1 MVKEFISQL
10 PPDKL
15 SPFAKHPYRVREDA
29 AMDELVESIRVH
41 GVLSPLLARPKGECY
56 ELVSGHRRRLAAQ
69 KLGLPT
75 VPVLVREMS
84 DDEAV
89 ILMVDSN
96 LQRENLLPSEK
107 AFAYKM
113 KLEAMNRQGRRTDLT
128 STTVVPKFRSNEVI
142 GKESGESRETV
153 RRYIR
158 LTNLVPPLLQ
168 MVDDGRIAFSPAV
181 ELSYLTRDEQAEL
194 WDLIGREDATPSL
207 SQALRMKQLS
217 REAKLTPEVLYAIL
231 TEEKP
236 NQKEQIRIKT
246 ESLRKYFPRNYS
258 AQQMEREII
267 KLLEA
272 RYRAKDRGE
281 R

>member
-15 SPFAKHPYRVREDA
+15 TPFAKHPYRVQEDA
-29 AMDELVESIRVH
+29 AMDELVESVRTH
-41 GVLSPLLARPKGECY
+41 GLLSPLLARPKGEGY

-75 VPVLVREMS
+75 VPVLVREMT

-113 KLEAMNRQGRRTDLT
+113 KLEAMKHQGKAT
-128 STTVVPKFRSNEVI
+128 SGQLVQKLSVEKVADEANENYKTVQ
-142 GKESGESRETV
+142 
-153 RRYIR
+153 RYIR

-236 NQKEQIRIKT
+236 NQKEQVRIKT

-272 RYRAKDRGE
+272 RYRAKDRGD

>member
-29 AMDELVESIRVH
+29 AMDELVESVRTH
-41 GVLSPLLARPKGECY
+41 GILTPLLARPKGGSY

-75 VPVLVREMS
+75 VPVLVREMT

-113 KLEAMNRQGRRTDLT
+113 KLEAMKHQGKAT
-128 STTVVPKFRSNEVI
+128 SGQLVQKLSVEKVADEANENYKTVQ
-142 GKESGESRETV
+142 
-153 RRYIR
+153 RYIR

-272 RYRAKDRGE
+272 RYRAKNRGE

>member
-29 AMDELVESIRVH
+29 AMDELVESVRTH
-41 GVLSPLLARPKGECY
+41 GILTPLLARPKGGSY

-75 VPVLVREMS
+75 VPVLVREMT

-113 KLEAMNRQGRRTDLT
+113 KLEAMKRQAGR
-128 STTVVPKFRSNEVI
+128 PKKNQSQVATKYDTASVI
-142 GKESGESRETV
+142 GHESGESRDTV
-153 RRYIR
+153 FRYIR

-168 MVDDGRIAFSPAV
+168 MVDDGRIALSPAV

-194 WDLIGREDATPSL
+194 WNLIGQEDATPSL

-217 REAKLTPEVLYAIL
+217 REA
-231 TEEKP
+231 
-236 NQKEQIRIKT
+236 
-246 ESLRKYFPRNYS
+246 
-258 AQQMEREII
+258 
-267 KLLEA
+267 
-272 RYRAKDRGE
+272 
-281 R
+281 